1 MLMQSAITLK
11 DLSSALACQGIRGTE
26 LTAQVII
33 YRKYTKNRSNNF
45 LKAIKLKISC
55 KQTFYANSL
64 IFAEKKIAVSQD
76 PSEKGVGGR
85 ALYISPQLGSGK
97 RGGHGL

>member
-1 MLMQSAITLK
+1 MPGYSGNGVDCTGDYILLMIFRFNR
-11 DLSSALACQGIRGTE
+11 ALMRSF
-26 LTAQVII
+26 
-33 YRKYTKNRSNNF
+33 RKYTKNRSNNF

-64 IFAEKKIAVSQD
+64 IFAEKKIALTPD